1 MTPSSSLPPPR
12 LVKVNDFTDV
22 QEVLGVSPYDNFI
35 LVMMLATTRRIEDY
49 TQGSA
54 SGSGD
59 ESERTPAFLVGSGN
73 RSLYGI
79 TKYDEYHY

>member
-1 MTPSSSLPPPR
+1 
-12 LVKVNDFTDV
+12 
-22 QEVLGVSPYDNFI
+22 
-35 LVMMLATTRRIEDY
+35 MMLATTTRRIEDY